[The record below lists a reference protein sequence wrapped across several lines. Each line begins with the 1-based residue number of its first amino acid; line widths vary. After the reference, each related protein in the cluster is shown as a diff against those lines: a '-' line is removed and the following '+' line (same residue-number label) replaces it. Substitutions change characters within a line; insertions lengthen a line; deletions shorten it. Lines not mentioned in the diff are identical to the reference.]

1 MTTPVEPAMH
11 PDQADS
17 EHPERS
23 FIRQIVASGSSG
35 IPVTTNPLAQ
45 ALDMR
50 IEAARDGYV
59 QASYR
64 VDHPFTQ
71 GNGYVQGGIVSAML
85 DFGMVFAAF
94 TRVPRH
100 ATIATVS
107 QTTNYFRA
115 AERGTFLVEAAL
127 ERVGRTLINA
137 RATLIGA
144 DSKVV
149 ANATAPI
156 AVIAQRVR
164 SGSPP

>member
-1 MTTPVEPAMH
+1 MSANAEPPVPH
-11 PDQADS
+11 TQADD

-23 FIRQIVASGSSG
+23 FIRQVIASGGSG
-35 IPVTTNPLAQ
+35 IPVATNPLAQ
-45 ALDMR
+45 ALAMR

-59 QASYR
+59 RASYR
-64 VDHPFTQ
+64 IDHPFTQ

-115 AERGTFLVEAAL
+115 AERGAFVVEAEL

-144 DSKVV
+144 DGKVV
-149 ANATAPI
+149 AGATAPF
-156 AVIAQRVR
+156 AVIAQRMP
-164 SGSPP
+164 SGGPP